1 VSWLIRD
8 EGWAPPLIPD
18 IRSGLDLLALEGT
31 VWSESQLAGALRL
44 LGSARTV
51 RNSFVPQASEFPRL
65 GFIADGL
72 LKDEALRKQ
81 IADAIDEENE
91 TLKDS
96 ASVELKRV
104 RRSIISARTD
114 LVRALEAIVAKL
126 PDRFVV
132 PDASVTVRAGR
143 YCIPIRREG
152 RSEVGGIVHDESAS
166 RATLF
171 VEPPAAI
178 EPMNRLREL
187 HMSEQREVERILRE
201 LTDELRPRAAELA
214 DSFDRLVTVDS
225 LFARARYALA
235 RGCTRP
241 QLVDRENDGYRV
253 VHGRHP
259 LLLESPEPLVP
270 FDLLMNPGEHTLL
283 VTGPNAG
290 GKSVLIK
297 AVGLI
302 SAMAQAGVLPPVGPG
317 SQIPVFTGIFA
328 DIGDEQS
335 IDASLSTF
343 TAHLR
348 NMQEVLD
355 EADTNSLCLIDE
367 IGGATDPVEG
377 AALARAVLTELA
389 DRGCMTLAT
398 SHLGELNTLPSE
410 YPGIVSAGLAFD
422 AERLQP
428 LYRLIKG
435 RPGRSYALAM
445 AERVG
450 FPKGV
455 IETAKSSIS
464 PERLDTAQLLADLE
478 QKETELEQG
487 IARVEEHER
496 ELASRSQAQAQEAAE
511 LEERSRRL
519 EREAHER
526 AREFLLQARKQLDE
540 ALKADREAASQA
552 RRELEASLRQHSQAL
567 QEGKDRPIAA
577 DGGRFEPG
585 DRVWVSSMER
595 EGTVVEMRG
604 KDVVVEMGSIKLQL
618 TTAVLSKR
626 GEPKKQVK
634 EVGIYGGDEP
644 HARHEVDLRG
654 MVAEDAR
661 MELIRALDAA
671 VLAGLGELRVI
682 HGKGTGV
689 LREAVNE
696 YARTDK
702 RVKSHRLGAHYEGG
716 SGVTILELG

>member
-1 VSWLIRD
+1 
-8 EGWAPPLIPD
+8 
-18 IRSGLDLLALEGT
+18 
-31 VWSESQLAGALRL
+31 
-44 LGSARTV
+44 
-51 RNSFVPQASEFPRL
+51 
-65 GFIADGL
+65 
-72 LKDEALRKQ
+72 
-81 IADAIDEENE
+81 
-91 TLKDS
+91 
-96 ASVELKRV
+96 
-104 RRSIISARTD
+104 
-114 LVRALEAIVAKL
+114 
-126 PDRFVV
+126 
-132 PDASVTVRAGR
+132 
-143 YCIPIRREG
+143 
-152 RSEVGGIVHDESAS
+152 
-166 RATLF
+166 
-171 VEPPAAI
+171 
-178 EPMNRLREL
+178 
-187 HMSEQREVERILRE
+187 
-201 LTDELRPRAAELA
+201 
-214 DSFDRLVTVDS
+214 
-225 LFARARYALA
+225 
-235 RGCTRP
+235 
-241 QLVDRENDGYRV
+241 
-253 VHGRHP
+253 
-259 LLLESPEPLVP
+259 
-270 FDLLMNPGEHTLL
+270 
-283 VTGPNAG
+283 
-290 GKSVLIK
+290 
-297 AVGLI
+297 
-302 SAMAQAGVLPPVGPG
+302 
-317 SQIPVFTGIFA
+317 
-328 DIGDEQS
+328 
-335 IDASLSTF
+335 
-343 TAHLR
+343 
-348 NMQEVLD
+348 
-355 EADTNSLCLIDE
+355 
-367 IGGATDPVEG
+367 
-377 AALARAVLTELA
+377 
-389 DRGCMTLAT
+389 MTLAT

-435 RPGRSYALAM
+435 RPGRSYALAL

-464 PERLDTAQLLADLE
+464 QERLDTAQLLADLE